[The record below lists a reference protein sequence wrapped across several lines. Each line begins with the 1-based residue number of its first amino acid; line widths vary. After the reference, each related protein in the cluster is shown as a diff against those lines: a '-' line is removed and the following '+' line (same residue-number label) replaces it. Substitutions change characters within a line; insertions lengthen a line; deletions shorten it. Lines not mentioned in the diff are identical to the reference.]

1 MMVMKMMMVKLMVIM
16 MMVMVMMMIMMM
28 MIFEVFTFLKSQ
40 STHLSLLNTFHLFEV
55 SARKLIRC
63 KISHL
68 SRIRTT

>member
-1 MMVMKMMMVKLMVIM
+1 MMVMMMMMVKI
-16 MMVMVMMMIMMM
+16 MVMMMMM